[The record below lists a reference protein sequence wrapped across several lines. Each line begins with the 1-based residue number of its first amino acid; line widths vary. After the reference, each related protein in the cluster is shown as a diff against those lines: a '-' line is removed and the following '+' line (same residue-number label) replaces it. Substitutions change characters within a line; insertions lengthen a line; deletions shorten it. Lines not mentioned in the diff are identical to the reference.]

1 MAGSSYQ
8 MGCALDIFGKIV
20 RAGVKVVTLKPE
32 REYTVDT
39 IGDEV
44 RPPWTASS
52 NLAY

>member
-1 MAGSSYQ
+1 MARPSYQ
-8 MGCALDIFGKIV
+8 KGCALDIFGKIV

-44 RPPWTASS
+44 RPPWATPS
-52 NLAY
+52 NLA